1 MPIPPRE
8 ECKFPGARAGHS
20 SATRSFLP
28 RKKVFDLDRG
38 RGQGGANKKVMKRGE
53 TNSLAE
59 RNNIRGRYSRF
70 VEAAGPFD
78 SDRGRKET
86 RADSAR
92 RSWPPF
98 NRTKLRVITR
108 ERALKRLRLKGIRR
122 GGRSDAYALRSRVI
136 TRACVRRGPSRHR
149 PTGSKRR
156 SININ

>member
-1 MPIPPRE
+1 MQI
-8 ECKFPGARAGHS
+8 PGARAGHS

-86 RADSAR
+86 RADSAQ

>member
-59 RNNIRGRYSRF
+59 RNNIR
-70 VEAAGPFD
+70 D
-78 SDRGRKET
+78 SWK
-86 RADSAR
+86 
-92 RSWPPF
+92 
-98 NRTKLRVITR
+98 
-108 ERALKRLRLKGIRR
+108 
-122 GGRSDAYALRSRVI
+122 
-136 TRACVRRGPSRHR
+136 RRGPLIAIAAE
-149 PTGSKRR
+149 KRR
-156 SININ
+156 ERTARGGPGHRSIGRNCA